1 VIATSY
7 DLLKFAGVQS
17 NDRCLEPNGLPG
29 RTNSDFIAP
38 FWEELPYAKRVLY
51 GPSEPHEYIVATGN
65 RVTLSEKKGVADAFH
80 QAPYTPATPRS
91 HQGLRTC
98 IASAQV
104 ER

>member
-1 VIATSY
+1 VIGTSY
-7 DLLKFAGVQS
+7 DLLKVASVTAEQRSLFGT
-17 NDRCLEPNGLPG
+17 LPG

-38 FWEELPYAKRVLY
+38 FWEELPYANRVLY

-91 HQGLRTC
+91 HQGLRNLHRE
-98 IASAQV
+98 A
-104 ER
+104 RK